1 MKLFRL
7 GCLAA
12 LLAVGLFGCQ
22 KYDEFEKADFESDGA
37 EFAIPL
43 LKSRASI
50 QDLLENFDAYEYVE
64 VDGDGLIH
72 FVYEDEVFTQNA
84 EEFFDSL
91 YSKLLPIIPL
101 DSSFFTVDFNA
112 LSDEVKLDVARYKS
126 GFVNA
131 LIYSEY
137 QGLINFS
144 MTIHEAVKNG
154 QPLTVQFQVMSP
166 IGVIFEGVPL
176 PQGNISTAVPV
187 EGYELRPVN
196 GEVHIE
202 YAALT
207 ESGDTLHLE
216 PNHVALENVNVQF
229 SYLEGFF
236 GNTKFEGER
245 DSVDIDIFKD
255 WEQSNVHFENPT
267 IKLDIQNSFG
277 IPTRSDIKV
286 FDVLTVNGQSIPIE
300 SDYIDNG
307 VIDFA
312 YPTLAEVGQSKN
324 TMLTMNAG
332 NSNVKD
338 LLSAK
343 PVGIDY
349 QVDAIANPTN
359 DLSIKGFITD
369 SSFYSVKMLFDIP
382 LHGRASGFDAV
393 DSFEV
398 DFSDYDVLKE
408 VEFKLV
414 ADNNM
419 PIGIATQGYFLD
431 SAGVVLDS
439 LFDTIGYPIEGAPV
453 DADGIVTSKQTTT
466 TFVTFDA
473 ARFDGIRKAAKL
485 EIHAFLSTTNSGQT
499 SVKIFSDQD
508 VEIRMG
514 MKVKV

>member
-1 MKLFRL
+1 MKLFRF
-7 GCLAA
+7 GCLA
-12 LLAVGLFGCQ
+12 LLLSGLFGCQ
-22 KYDEFEKADFESDGA
+22 KYDEFEKADFESEGA

-43 LKSRASI
+43 GKSRVSI
-50 QDLLENFDAYEYVE
+50 QELLENFDAYNYVE
-64 VDGDGLIH
+64 VDSTGLIH
-72 FVYEDEVFTQNA
+72 FVYEDEVFSQSA
-84 EEFFDSL
+84 DEFFHRIDSV
-91 YSKLLPIIPL
+91 LLPLIPL
-101 DSSFFTVDFNA
+101 DSSYFTIDFDT
-112 LSDEVKLDVARYKS
+112 LSDEVKIDVARYKS
-126 GFVNA
+126 GLVNA

-137 QGLINFS
+137 EGLINFS
-144 MTIHEAVKNG
+144 LTVHEAVKNG
-154 QPLTVQFQVMSP
+154 QPLTIQFQVMSP

-187 EGYELRPVN
+187 EGYELRPVD
-196 GEVHIE
+196 GKVHIE

-207 ESGDTLHLE
+207 ASGDTLQLE
-216 PNHVALENVNVQF
+216 PNHVAFENVNIQF
-229 SYLEGFF
+229 SYFEGYF

-245 DSVDIDIFKD
+245 DSVSIDFFQD
-255 WEQSNVHFENPT
+255 WEQSNVHFENPS

-286 FDVLTVNGQSIPIE
+286 FDALTTNGPSIPIE
-300 SDYIDNG
+300 SDFINNG

-324 TMLTMNAG
+324 TMLTMSAD

-343 PVGIDY
+343 PVAIDY
-349 QVDAIANPTN
+349 QVDAIANPAN
-359 DLSIKGFITD
+359 DLNLKGFITD
-369 SSFYSVKMLFDIP
+369 SSFYSVSMLFDIP

-393 DSFEV
+393 DSFDI

-431 SAGVVLDS
+431 STGVVLDS
-439 LFDTIGYPIEGAPV
+439 LFDSIGYPIEGAPV
-453 DADGIVTSKQTTT
+453 DANGIVTGKQTTV
-466 TFVTFDA
+466 TFVNFDA
-473 ARFDGIRKAAKL
+473 VRFDGIRKATKL
-485 EIHAFLSTTNSGQT
+485 EIHALLATTDNGQT
-499 SVKIFSDQD
+499 NVKIFSDQD

-514 MKVKV
+514 MKVKL